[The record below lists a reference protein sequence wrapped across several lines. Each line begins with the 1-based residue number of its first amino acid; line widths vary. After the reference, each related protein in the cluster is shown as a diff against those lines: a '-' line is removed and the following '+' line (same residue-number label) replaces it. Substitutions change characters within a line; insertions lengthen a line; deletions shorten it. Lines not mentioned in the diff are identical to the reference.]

1 MSTKPITSQPRHWS
15 PPPLIANVWVRY
27 LVIAAVLG
35 YLILALS
42 SIEIDPERIAEG
54 WTRTSRLLADF
65 FQPDFRSRWGD
76 IRTGMLES
84 LTMTVVATAAG
95 LLLSLPLS
103 LGAASNI
110 APRAIYLVCRSLV
123 ILTRTFPEVVIAL
136 LFVVMV
142 GFGPLAGVITL
153 SLASAGFIA
162 KLLAEDIEDI
172 NSSQLEAMRATGAS
186 WAQIIVYGVAPQ
198 VLPRFIGL
206 AAYRLDINFR
216 ESAILG
222 IVGAGGIGA
231 VLRTSIRRYDFNT
244 TGAILALIIGIVL
257 VLELL
262 SSRVRAWVQ

>member
-1 MSTKPITSQPRHWS
+1 MSTPSTSARRHWS
-15 PPPLIANVWVRY
+15 PPPVIANVWLRW
-27 LVIAAVLG
+27 LVVLAVTG
-35 YLILALS
+35 YLILAIG
-42 SIEIDPERIAEG
+42 SIEVDLQRIAEG
-54 WTRTSRLLADF
+54 WPRTARLLGEF
-65 FQPDFRSRWGD
+65 FRPDFLSRWGD

-84 LTMTVVATAAG
+84 LAMTVVATAAG

-103 LGAASNI
+103 VGAARNL
-110 APRAIYLVCRSLV
+110 APRVVYGVCRGVV

-172 NSSQLEAMRATGAS
+172 EASQLEAMRATGAS
-186 WAQIIVYGVAPQ
+186 WAQVITYAVVPQ
-198 VLPRFIGL
+198 VLPRLIGL

-222 IVGAGGIGA
+222 IVGAGGVGA
-231 VLRTSIRRYDFNT
+231 VLRTSMRRYDFDT
-244 TGAILALIIGIVL
+244 TGAILVIIIGIVL
-257 VLELL
+257 VLELF

>member
-1 MSTKPITSQPRHWS
+1 MSSKPINSVVRHWS

-27 LVIAAVLG
+27 LVIAAVFG
-35 YLILALS
+35 YLVLALS
-42 SIEIDPERIAEG
+42 SIEVDPERIAEG

-65 FQPDFRSRWGD
+65 FRPDFRSRWGD

-103 LGAASNI
+103 LGAASNL
-110 APRAIYLVCRSLV
+110 APRAIYLLCRSVV

-153 SLASAGFIA
+153 SLTSAGFIA
-162 KLLAEDIEDI
+162 KLLAEDIEDV
-172 NSSQLEAMRATGAS
+172 SASQLEAMRATGAS
-186 WAQIIVYGVAPQ
+186 WAQIIIYAVVPQ
-198 VLPRFIGL
+198 VLPRFLGL

-262 SSRVRAWVQ
+262 SSRIRAWVQ